1 MDGAGEMKGETNVKG
16 TALVAKAFCIGKY
29 CSRGKSYPHFGGKL
43 HSTVWKTDF
52 NHDRDTYGAHFYF
65 MKE

>member
-29 CSRGKSYPHFGGKL
+29 CSRGKRKL
-43 HSTVWKTDF
+43 HTTVWKTDF